1 MKLKILSILL
11 LVIGLGFQQ
20 ASAQNVQSGHNLEEH
35 NLLPNHNFADGFN
48 HWLLYGATAE
58 QDFNLVDSP
67 NDNGQMVE
75 YFTGEHL
82 DPGGVDG
89 DNIELVSRF
98 IAAEGGVEYKV
109 SAYFQAW
116 DGPEGT
122 IPSNMKIRFFSIGEE
137 DNMSFLGEDFINF
150 PGQTEDWQN
159 LEITMVAPE
168 GADSLDIVF
177 DTFGSAG
184 DVETEINLD
193 AVYVV
198 DTANLGDENGNGNG
212 NDVVHYGDN
221 VILNHNFA
229 NDFDHWELV
238 GEEAEERFQLFPSD
252 NDDGQ
257 TLTYEGGGLIQIFS
271 EPVVAEPGL
280 SYMFRVNTRTWG
292 EHGGGANM
300 KLIFM
305 NEDLNEGEGDRVAE
319 KWIFLPENTEEFVYS
334 ELTMVSPAEGAPV
347 PDGVEAYGAEEY
359 VADATHVQVE
369 MATWHP
375 DHEVEIDAVYVMH
388 EVEEPTSVDEGEFAD
403 RPEQIRLEQNFP
415 NPFNPTTQ
423 IQFSLNQS
431 SYVTLDVYNV
441 QGQHVKRLVSENRG
455 EGVHQVQFDG
465 SSLSSGLYLY
475 RLQAGE
481 FTEVRKMT
489 LIK

>member
-75 YFTGEHL
+75 YFTSEHL
-82 DPGGVDG
+82 DPGGIDG

-198 DTANLGDENGNGNG
+198 DTANLGDE
-212 NDVVHYGDN
+212 
-221 VILNHNFA
+221 
-229 NDFDHWELV
+229 
-238 GEEAEERFQLFPSD
+238 
-252 NDDGQ
+252 
-257 TLTYEGGGLIQIFS
+257 
-271 EPVVAEPGL
+271 
-280 SYMFRVNTRTWG
+280 
-292 EHGGGANM
+292 
-300 KLIFM
+300 
-305 NEDLNEGEGDRVAE
+305 
-319 KWIFLPENTEEFVYS
+319 
-334 ELTMVSPAEGAPV
+334 
-347 PDGVEAYGAEEY
+347 
-359 VADATHVQVE
+359 
-369 MATWHP
+369 
-375 DHEVEIDAVYVMH
+375 
-388 EVEEPTSVDEGEFAD
+388 PTSVDEGEFAD

-441 QGQHVKRLVSENRG
+441 QGQHVKRLVGENRG

-481 FTEVRKMT
+481 YTEVRKMT